1 MFSRPLFAA
10 ALALALAAG
19 FAALPAPAA
28 EPAAAPPPSAAPPSA
43 ASSPSAASP
52 PSSALQNAA
61 LPPGN
66 TVVARVNGVELRL
79 SDVESAQQALPP
91 EAQKLP
97 FVQIYPML
105 LERLIDGM
113 LVTEA
118 ARKEHLDQ
126 DPEVARRL
134 KLLQDRL
141 IQQDY
146 IEKLLK
152 GAQSDDQLKAAYQ
165 KYIQDKP
172 AREEVHARHILVKT
186 EAAAQS
192 IIDQLN
198 KGADFAA
205 LAKKYS
211 TDPGAASGG
220 DLGYFTRDDMVP
232 AFAAAAFALQPGQ
245 YTKTPVKTEF
255 GWHVILVV
263 DRRVKPPPTFD
274 QARAEISRMVA
285 RNVIE
290 AKIKELRGDAKIE
303 AFALDG
309 KPLPT
314 TK

>member
-10 ALALALAAG
+10 ALALAVTA

-28 EPAAAPPPSAAPPSA
+28 GPATAPPPSPASPPA
-43 ASSPSAASP
+43 AASP
-52 PSSALQNAA
+52 STA

-66 TVVARVNGVELRL
+66 TVVARVNGTELRL
-79 SDVESAQQALPP
+79 SDVEAAQQALPP
-91 EAQKLP
+91 EAQKLAFP
-97 FVQIYPML
+97 QIYPML

-113 LVTEA
+113 LVTQA
-118 ARKEHLDQ
+118 ARKDHLDQ
-126 DPEVARRL
+126 DPEVQRRL
-134 KLLQDRL
+134 KLFEDRL
-141 IQQDY
+141 IQQAY
-146 IEKLLK
+146 IEQLLK
-152 GAQSDDQLKAAYQ
+152 GAQSEDQLKAAYQ

-186 EAAAQS
+186 EAEAQS

-198 KGADFAA
+198 KGADFAT
-205 LAKKYS
+205 LAKKDS

-220 DLGYFTRDDMVP
+220 DLGYFGRDDMVP
-232 AFAAAAFALQPGQ
+232 AFSAAAFALQPGQ

-263 DRRVKPPPTFD
+263 DRRTKPPPTFE
-274 QARAEISRMVA
+274 QARPEISRTLA
-285 RNVIE
+285 RDTIE
-290 AKIKELRGDAKIE
+290 AKIKELRGDAKVE

-314 TK
+314 AK